1 MIPLIRSELLKYTST
16 RTAWGLTLGMFIT
29 GLGFAALFGALLVH
43 GNILE
48 GIKLADAVDPIV
60 LARIV
65 YTSAIQFGYL
75 LALVIG
81 VLCIG
86 QEYRHKTVSG
96 TFLATPRRSR
106 VIGAK
111 VLALVLIAAVSGVVH
126 VLGSVIG
133 GGLILGFADLPVF
146 PEGGQLI
153 KTLALMCLVLA
164 LWTLIGLGIGVLI
177 PNQVTALILAIAVAW
192 IVEPLAG
199 FGLTFVDWGETVLRF
214 LPSQVTASMLDVFTG
229 TDPVLRSALGGANEP
244 LTWWVAALVLL
255 AYAGVMAFIGLLLT
269 RSRDIA

>member
-43 GNILE
+43 GDILE